1 MPPLCDLYA
10 MAHTAPFKKAKVF
23 TEDDLDHP
31 ESFTNI
37 SSHNK
42 LMRYKDF
49 GKATKGDDFN
59 PSQSPF
65 DPELVMLFG
74 DGRKHGSV
82 AIGDG
87 LIHCPRSLP
96 EIKKRQ
102 MKSLPEMRP
111 QPQPMDLAVEA
122 RAQELVAEATRQV
135 EEKVREM
142 EERTTNLLEAERNQN
157 DASQWGLY
165 EILVVSFSCILA
177 KSCTQC
183 SFHY

>member
-1 MPPLCDLYA
+1 M
-10 MAHTAPFKKAKVF
+10 APFKKAKAF
-23 TEDDLDHP
+23 SEDDLDHP

-42 LMRYKDF
+42 LVRYRDW

-65 DPELVMLFG
+65 DTELVMLSG

-87 LIHCPRSLP
+87 LIRCPRSLP

-102 MKSLPEMRP
+102 TSSDPEIRP
-111 QPQPMDLAVEA
+111 RPRPMELAIEA
-122 RAQELVAEATRQV
+122 RAQELLAEANRQA
-135 EEKVREM
+135 
-142 EERTTNLLEAERNQN
+142 AERER
-157 DASQWGLY
+157 DGG
-165 EILVVSFSCILA
+165 EDG
-177 KSCTQC
+177 
-183 SFHY
+183 

>member
-1 MPPLCDLYA
+1 
-10 MAHTAPFKKAKVF
+10 MAHTAPFKKAKAF
-23 TEDDLDHP
+23 SEDDLDHP

-42 LMRYKDF
+42 LVRYRDF

-65 DPELVMLFG
+65 DPELVMLSG

-87 LIHCPRSLP
+87 LIRCPRTLP

-102 MKSLPEMRP
+102 TSSDPEIRP
-111 QPQPMDLAVEA
+111 RPRPMELAIEA
-122 RAQELVAEATRQV
+122 RAQELLAEANRQAAQ
-135 EEKVREM
+135 REREF
-142 EERTTNLLEAERNQN
+142 EERTASLLEAERNRN
-157 DASQWGLY
+157 DASHRALY
-165 EILVVSFSCILA
+165 ELLVVSFSCILA
-177 KSCTQC
+177 KSCM
-183 SFHY
+183 

>member
-1 MPPLCDLYA
+1 MYDLYA
-10 MAHTAPFKKAKVF
+10 MAHSAPFKKANAF
-23 TEDDLDHP
+23 SEDDLGHP

-42 LMRYKDF
+42 LMRYRDF

-65 DPELVMLFG
+65 DTELVMLSS

-87 LIHCPRSLP
+87 LIRCPRSLLK
-96 EIKKRQ
+96 IKKCQAR
-102 MKSLPEMRP
+102 SLHEIPPRP
-111 QPQPMDLAVEA
+111 WPVELAIEA
-122 RAQELVAEATRQV
+122 RAQELLAEANRQA
-135 EEKVREM
+135 KKREIEL
-142 EERTTNLLEAERNQN
+142 EERTASLLEAERNQN
-157 DASQWGLY
+157 DASHRDLY
-165 EILVVSFSCILA
+165 EILVVSFSRILA

-183 SFHY
+183 LFHH